1 MSNTTTILAE
11 LLSYMKEKKLSVS
24 DLARITDMNPGT
36 ISGFVN
42 GNRKLSVYQ
51 LDRFTDAMGH
61 PVGYYYD
68 WYISEY
74 LVDTEPNWRRMSP
87 FLENC
92 AKLNKLDCIRKVVD
106 MLLDKLGYAIPLFEL
121 AEHFFEERLYEAAAI
136 LYENVALT
144 EKKQYSERLSICHYR
159 LFLTRQGEDQQKNYE
174 AAIQFECY
182 VDRLDE
188 ANQLDAL
195 KALVNTY
202 RSLRKW
208 DKADKFAKVLGYKAE
223 VQHKFSKNNN
233 VVRDENNKKSFY
245 PAFVYWAFAHLIQAE
260 VCDAKKD
267 YATGF
272 KHIQL
277 YADLSWVQETD
288 ETTVKWKN
296 QFKEWAGANTF
307 VNRILAGEVSVLPD
321 YVSYFS
327 ERKDEILPALDIIIE
342 AANQYNINVDEIL
355 QKFDSEITSYMEQ
368 QVNEGRYSQRFINGR
383 FIHFSMELSVYYLTK
398 GRFSDGFKFLLGC
411 LEKSTLINNKSYI
424 IKVVK
429 LFEEYGKHASS
440 EVNEAYKN
448 LIKEVDEDEE

>member
-1 MSNTTTILAE
+1 MN
-11 LLSYMKEKKLSVS
+11 EKKLGVS
-24 DLARITDMNPGT
+24 DFARACNMNPGT

-42 GNRKLSVYQ
+42 GNRKPSVYQ
-51 LDRFTDAMGH
+51 LDRITETLGH
-61 PVGYYYD
+61 PIGYYYEH
-68 WYISEY
+68 YISEY
-74 LVDTEPNWRRMSP
+74 LADAEPNWRRMSP
-87 FLENC
+87 FLESC
-92 AKLNKLDCIRKVVD
+92 AKLNKLDCIQQVVN
-106 MLLDKLGYAIPLFEL
+106 MLLDKLGYVIPLFEL
-121 AEHFFEERLYEAAAI
+121 AEHLFEEHLYEAAAI

-174 AAIQFECY
+174 AAIQFEYY
-182 VDRLDE
+182 VERLNE

-195 KALVNTY
+195 RALVNTY

-223 VQHKFSKNNN
+223 VQYKFSKNTN
-233 VVRDENNKKSFY
+233 VAHDEKIKRSFY

-272 KHIQL
+272 KHIQK
-277 YADLSWVQETD
+277 YADLSWVQEAD

-296 QFKEWAGANTF
+296 QFKEWACANTF

-327 ERKDEILPALDIIIE
+327 ARKDEILPALDIITE
-342 AANQYNINVDEIL
+342 AANQYNINVDEVL

-368 QVNEGRYSQRFINGR
+368 QIDEGRYSQRFINGR
-383 FIHFSMELSVYYLTK
+383 LIHFSKELSVYYLIK
-398 GRFSDGFKFLLGC
+398 GKFIDGFKFLLSC
-411 LEKSTLINNKSYI
+411 LEKSTAINNKSYI
-424 IKVVK
+424 IKCVK
-429 LFEEYGKHASS
+429 LFEDYSEHASS
-440 EVNEAYKN
+440 EVNETYKN